1 MPEQIVLIAGR
12 LNDKEQASLAA
23 ALQRYTAQ
31 LQKSQ
36 QTEQASRLQAAV
48 ASLKQEKYK
57 GSLPAWALVERQ
69 NLQLIFSSLK
79 YRPFRKSVKNSSVIG

>member
-1 MPEQIVLIAGR
+1 MLEQIVLIAGR

-23 ALQRYTAQ
+23 ALQRYTAE

-48 ASLKQEKYK
+48 ASIKLKK
-57 GSLPAWALVERQ
+57 
-69 NLQLIFSSLK
+69 
-79 YRPFRKSVKNSSVIG
+79 